1 MSHEN
6 EQINKEK
13 ENKQENN
20 IKDETPVNSHEKQ
33 NKIEMKNDNTNTNI
47 EKNYQ
52 KNTEILTP
60 LEDKQL
66 EIETCTTRSLTKNG
80 KVVKQEDKYTIDKIF
95 SENDV
100 ASNQINKEK
109 IKRKETIQEIKN
121 MEDKSAETNIIETRN
136 KELNAKQL
144 QKQDIQNQKVT
155 NNENH
160 IHLIELEMKPQE
172 SIIKGKVNDTQLMLL
187 VDTGAAVTAINET
200 VWNKIKD
207 FNTLSC
213 LTDDFSLKT
222 VNGEKVDILGKVD
235 VILTLQDYDFP
246 FEVYVI
252 RNLNYDGIIGRDFLT
267 HFNSYM
273 NFEDGTIKFNPT
285 DSILPFVQYDDIT
298 LDDHKICSVHA
309 QSSVTLQPYSQ
320 SVISGVVEGTP
331 QTGETG
337 VLIPKVNLSERYS
350 IFGASEL
357 VKVLK
362 ENHVPVRLLNPTA
375 NPIKIYHKTRLANL
389 EIVDSNIETYTL
401 DKAKNKDMSNVSF
414 NDQPTLSK
422 LPDLSKSTL
431 NVDDKQRLHKLLAK
445 YHGIF
450 ATTQQEL
457 GRTSLIKHTIDTGTN
472 SPIKQRPY
480 RTSPDGKREIEKQ
493 VQEMCENNIA
503 QPSTSPWGSPVV
515 LVKKKDGTMRFCVD
529 YRKLNAV
536 TKKDSFPLPLI
547 SEVLDSLNETKF
559 FSTLDLKSGYWQIEL
574 DPVTQEKTAFVT
586 HNGLFEFS
594 VLPFGLTN
602 SPASFQRLMGHI
614 LRGLEYKCALI
625 YIDDI
630 IIFSKTIDDHLK
642 HLEEVFLRLNDA
654 NLKLN
659 PTKCVFAKQEIEYL
673 GHIVTQDGIKPDP
686 NKLKAVNEFP
696 IPTDLKQLRSFLGLA
711 NYYRRFVKDFAL
723 IASPLHQLTKKSVK
737 FCWTPQCQEAFDKLK
752 TALVSAPILAYPNFT
767 KPFHLFV
774 DASSTGIGMTLA
786 QISSDGIEHAI
797 AHNGRNLNQ
806 SEMNYSTTEREA
818 LALAEAIK
826 KYQPYLHGRKFTVH
840 TDHNALQWLMRV
852 KNPVGRLAR
861 WALMLQQFDFD
872 IVYRSGRSNG
882 NADGLSRRNY
892 EKCELFAISK
902 DIDYDVFYNC
912 QRRDQELLRLS
923 NT

>member
-6 EQINKEK
+6 EQIYEEK

-33 NKIEMKNDNTNTNI
+33 NKIQMKNDNTNTNI

-95 SENDV
+95 PENDV

-109 IKRKETIQEIKN
+109 IKRKETIHEIKN
-121 MEDKSAETNIIETRN
+121 IEEKSAETNIIETRN

-160 IHLIELEMKPQE
+160 IHLIELEMKPQD
-172 SIIKGKVNDTQLMLL
+172 SMIKGKVNDTQLMLL

-252 RNLNYDGIIGRDFLT
+252 RNLNYDGIIRRDFLT

-273 NFEDGTIKFNPT
+273 SFEDGTIKFNPT
-285 DSILPFVQYDDIT
+285 DSILPFVQYDDTT

-320 SVISGVVEGTP
+320 SVISRVVEGIP

-357 VKVLK
+357 VKVLE

-375 NPIKIYHKTRLANL
+375 NPKKIYRKARLANL

-401 DKAKNKDMSNVSF
+401 DKAKNKDISNVNF

-431 NVDDKQRLHKLLAK
+431 NVDDKQRLHKLLAISQ
-445 YHGIF
+445 HF
-450 ATTQQEL
+450 C
-457 GRTSLIKHTIDTGTN
+457 HN
-472 SPIKQRPY
+472 STRIR
-480 RTSPDGKREIEKQ
+480 
-493 VQEMCENNIA
+493 
-503 QPSTSPWGSPVV
+503 
-515 LVKKKDGTMRFCVD
+515 
-529 YRKLNAV
+529 
-536 TKKDSFPLPLI
+536 
-547 SEVLDSLNETKF
+547 
-559 FSTLDLKSGYWQIEL
+559 
-574 DPVTQEKTAFVT
+574 
-586 HNGLFEFS
+586 
-594 VLPFGLTN
+594 
-602 SPASFQRLMGHI
+602 
-614 LRGLEYKCALI
+614 
-625 YIDDI
+625 
-630 IIFSKTIDDHLK
+630 
-642 HLEEVFLRLNDA
+642 
-654 NLKLN
+654 
-659 PTKCVFAKQEIEYL
+659 
-673 GHIVTQDGIKPDP
+673 
-686 NKLKAVNEFP
+686 
-696 IPTDLKQLRSFLGLA
+696 
-711 NYYRRFVKDFAL
+711 
-723 IASPLHQLTKKSVK
+723 
-737 FCWTPQCQEAFDKLK
+737 
-752 TALVSAPILAYPNFT
+752 
-767 KPFHLFV
+767 
-774 DASSTGIGMTLA
+774 
-786 QISSDGIEHAI
+786 
-797 AHNGRNLNQ
+797 
-806 SEMNYSTTEREA
+806 
-818 LALAEAIK
+818 
-826 KYQPYLHGRKFTVH
+826 
-840 TDHNALQWLMRV
+840 
-852 KNPVGRLAR
+852 
-861 WALMLQQFDFD
+861 
-872 IVYRSGRSNG
+872 
-882 NADGLSRRNY
+882 
-892 EKCELFAISK
+892 K
-902 DIDYDVFYNC
+902 DILN
-912 QRRDQELLRLS
+912 
-923 NT
+923 